1 MITQKPPTMHDLD
14 TLPPRDP
21 ATLFACRRAGAAL
34 RAIGE
39 TPIDAESYTAIYHRW
54 LGIHQS
60 LRGSRA
66 NEAAAAYL
74 RLADDIDRQYRAIVV
89 R

>member
-1 MITQKPPTMHDLD
+1 MHDID
-14 TLPPRDP
+14 TIPPRDP
-21 ATLFACRRAGAAL
+21 ETLAACRRAGAAL

-39 TPIDAESYTAIYHRW
+39 TAIDAESYTAIYHRW
-54 LGIHQS
+54 IGIHHS

-66 NEAAAAYL
+66 HEAATAYL
-74 RLADDIDRQYRAIVV
+74 RLADDIDRQYRAIVA